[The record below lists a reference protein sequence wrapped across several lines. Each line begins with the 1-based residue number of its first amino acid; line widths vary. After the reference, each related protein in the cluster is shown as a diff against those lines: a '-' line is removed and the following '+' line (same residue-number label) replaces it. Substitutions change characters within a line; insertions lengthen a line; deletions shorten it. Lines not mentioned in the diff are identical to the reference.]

1 VGDGLGAAEI
11 AVVASQTG
19 DGSGAASE
27 IAGVASLGD
36 GLVPRK
42 SPGRAKQ
49 ETALCRTEFAVVASL
64 KTGDGL
70 VPHGIRRVA
79 SLKQE
84 TALCRTEIGW
94 RLETG
99 TAR

>member
-1 VGDGLGAAEI
+1 VRIGNRRGGVSGRRPCAAEI
-11 AVVASQTG
+11 AV
-19 DGSGAASE
+19 
-27 IAGVASLGD
+27 
-36 GLVPRK
+36 
-42 SPGRAKQ
+42 GRAKQ

-84 TALCRTEIGW
+84 TALCRTEIRW